1 MADLVAADLTYTAL
15 EPVDG
20 EIIGGSGKRRQ
31 VFAITTAA
39 GEYPTG
45 GLPLDNGKLG
55 MPNSLEALRVL
66 ETDISDP
73 LLSYQWDKSA
83 NTIVVMED
91 DGTSGVPAEHANAT
105 FEDPDQ
111 LIIEVIGW

>member
-1 MADLVAADLTYTAL
+1 MADLAAADLTYTAQN
-15 EPVDG
+15 PVDG
-20 EIIGGSGKRRQ
+20 DIVGDSRVRR

-45 GLPLDNGKLG
+45 GLPLTNGKLG
-55 MPNSLEALRVL
+55 CPNSLESLRIL
-66 ETDISDP
+66 EQDVADP
-73 LLSYQWDKSA
+73 LLSYHWDKSA

-105 FEDPDQ
+105 FTSPDQ
-111 LIIEVIGW
+111 LIVEVVGW

>member
-20 EIIGGSGKRRQ
+20 ENVGSGKRRY

-45 GLPLDNGKLG
+45 GLPLLNGKLG
-55 MPNSLEALRVL
+55 CPSSLESLIVV
-66 ETDISDP
+66 EGDVSDAK
-73 LLSYQWDKSA
+73 LSYQWDKSA
-83 NTIVVMED
+83 NTIVCVED
-91 DGTSGVPAEHANAT
+91 DGTTGVPAEHANAT
-105 FEDPDQ
+105 FENPDQ

>member
-15 EPVDG
+15 APVNG
-20 EIIGGSGKRRQ
+20 EVVGESKVRR

-45 GLPLDNGKLG
+45 GLPLTNGKLG
-55 MPNSLEALRVL
+55 CPNSLESLRILERDVSDALL
-66 ETDISDP
+66 D
-73 LLSYQWDKSA
+73 YHWDKSA
-83 NTIVVMED
+83 NTIVCTED

-111 LIIEVIGW
+111 LIIEVVGW